1 VFCGTNPNYPVYISS
16 LIINDS
22 LQSGSQIPFIK
33 RAREL
38 GYAVIVMNPNENVKV
53 IDGKKKIR
61 IKVS

>member
-1 VFCGTNPNYPVYISS
+1 

-38 GYAVIVMNPNENVKV
+38 GYAVVVMNPNENVKV
-53 IDGKKKIR
+53 TDGKLTKI
-61 IKVS
+61 KAS

>member
-1 VFCGTNPNYPVYISS
+1 

-38 GYAVIVMNPNENVKV
+38 GYAVIVMNPNDNVKV
-53 IDGKKKIR
+53 IDGKKIKL
-61 IKVS
+61 KVS

>member
-1 VFCGTNPNYPVYISS
+1 MTWLFFS

-38 GYAVIVMNPNENVKV
+38 GYAVIVMNPNENTKVVGGKV
-53 IDGKKKIR
+53 IK
-61 IKVS
+61 IKVSQNKLCSFHE